1 MNKIYKLLDKQF
13 VKKLFEKEVLPL
25 YPDFKGIKDVE
36 IHTPKKYIWENT
48 YHVVFEFRT
57 TFTTNDRKFSSAKAS
72 ADKGKKTLRL
82 FCSAHSDEP
91 RKNVYTALKYLWNNG
106 FGFSFLTV
114 PRPLFYSDYF
124 KGTFYR
130 GVEGHN
136 LYNYIRE
143 DKRKEINEIVPKAA
157 EWFAK
162 LHSLDT
168 QNALNFN
175 KINSRIKTVIP
186 GQEHIFQSVK
196 EKFPEHYQF
205 YRQAYK
211 IFISKEEE
219 FFKRTK
225 RYWLI
230 HGDAHPENIIKVS
243 RRRIAAIDFTDI
255 CLSDFARD
263 LGCFLQQLEFMIM
276 RKIKDRKYADKIK
289 KLFLENYFKNVK
301 IELDSD
307 LESRIDN
314 YYNWTAIR
322 TATFFIIKDKPEPS
336 RAKPLIEKVGKNLG
350 IQ

>member
-1 MNKIYKLLDKQF
+1 MNKILKLLDKQF
-13 VKKLFEKEVLPL
+13 VKDLFEKEVLPL
-25 YPDFKGIKDVE
+25 YPNFKSIKD
-36 IHTPKKYIWENT
+36 IKILTHKKQIWKDT

-57 TFTTNDRKFSSAKAS
+57 TFATKDNKT
-72 ADKGKKTLRL
+72 KTLRL

-143 DKRKEINEIVPKAA
+143 DKRKEVNEIVPMAA
-157 EWFAK
+157 QWFAK

-168 QNALNFN
+168 KDVPNFN
-175 KINSRIKTVIP
+175 KGNSRVKTVVP

-196 EKFPEHYQF
+196 RKFPEYHQF
-205 YRQAYK
+205 YKQAYE
-211 IFISKEEE
+211 IFVSKEEE
-219 FFKRTK
+219 FLKKTK

-263 LGCFLQQLEFMIM
+263 LGCFLQQLEFMVT

-307 LESRIDN
+307 LELRIDN

-322 TATFFIIKDKPEPS
+322 TATFFLIKAEPEPE
-336 RAKPLIEKVGKNLG
+336 RAKPLIEKVSKSLG
-350 IQ
+350 I